1 MRFRGFMKHCEAIS
15 WLHPAIAWLG
25 SRETEPLI
33 FTQEGPAMVVGVRF
47 PQNPYTRQVQ
57 GSKDPTIPADKE
69 EIILR
74 HCDLIKYMALRLASR
89 LPPHVSVDDLFN
101 AGVIGLM
108 DAIEKFDPEQQ
119 IQFRTYAKI
128 RIKGAMLDEIRAM
141 DWVPR
146 SLRQKSTLLTK
157 TAATLSEKLGRHP
170 TDEEM
175 AAELDVT
182 LDHYY
187 HLLDEIKGISLMPLE
202 IQEAVQDA
210 QGEAQLATAADGP
223 FQAVYREQLRDEL
236 AAAIETLPK
245 NEQLILSL
253 YYYEELTMKE
263 IGAVMGYTESRISQ
277 LHTKAVLRLRTRL
290 ARTLKKDDL
299 PDVI

>member
-1 MRFRGFMKHCEAIS
+1 
-15 WLHPAIAWLG
+15 
-25 SRETEPLI
+25 
-33 FTQEGPAMVVGVRF
+33 MVVSVRF
-47 PQNPYTRQVQ
+47 PNNPYARQTQ
-57 GSKDPTIPADKE
+57 ATKEPSIPMDKE
-69 EIILR
+69 QMILH

-89 LPPHVSVDDLFN
+89 LPSHVSVDDLFN

-108 DAIEKFDPEQQ
+108 DAINKFDPEQQ

-146 SLRQKSTLLTK
+146 SLRQKSNQLTK
-157 TAATLSEKLGRHP
+157 SAASLTEKLGRYP
-170 TDEEM
+170 TDEEL
-175 AAELDVT
+175 AAALNLAMDS
-182 LDHYY
+182 YY
-187 HLLDEIKGISLMPLE
+187 HLLDEIKGISLMPVE
-202 IQEAVQDA
+202 IQEAVQDP
-210 QGEAQLATAADGP
+210 QGETQLASSGDGP
-223 FQAVYREQLRDEL
+223 FQAVYKEQIRKEL
-236 AAAIETLPK
+236 ASAIETLPK

-290 ARTLKKDDL
+290 ARSLKKDDL
-299 PDVI
+299 PDME

>member
-1 MRFRGFMKHCEAIS
+1 
-15 WLHPAIAWLG
+15 
-25 SRETEPLI
+25 
-33 FTQEGPAMVVGVRF
+33 MVVSVRF
-47 PQNPYTRQVQ
+47 PNNPYARQTQ
-57 GSKDPTIPADKE
+57 ATKEPSIPMDKE
-69 EIILR
+69 QMILH

-89 LPPHVSVDDLFN
+89 LPSHVSVDDLFN

-108 DAIEKFDPEQQ
+108 DAIDKFDPEQQ

-146 SLRQKSTLLTK
+146 SLRQKSNQLTK
-157 TAATLSEKLGRHP
+157 SAASLTEKLGRYP
-170 TDEEM
+170 TDEEL
-175 AAELDVT
+175 AAALNLGMDS
-182 LDHYY
+182 YY
-187 HLLDEIKGISLMPLE
+187 HLLDEIKGISLMPVE
-202 IQEAVQDA
+202 IQEAVQDP
-210 QGEAQLATAADGP
+210 QGETQLASSGDGP
-223 FQAVYREQLRDEL
+223 FKAVYKEQIRKEL
-236 AAAIETLPK
+236 ASAIETLPK

-290 ARTLKKDDL
+290 ARSLKKDDL
-299 PDVI
+299 PDME

>member
-1 MRFRGFMKHCEAIS
+1 
-15 WLHPAIAWLG
+15 
-25 SRETEPLI
+25 
-33 FTQEGPAMVVGVRF
+33 MVVGARF
-47 PQNPYTRQVQ
+47 PHNPYSKQAQVSQ
-57 GSKDPTIPADKE
+57 EAIIPADKE

-101 AGVIGLM
+101 AGIIGLM
-108 DAIEKFDPEQQ
+108 DAIDKFDPDQQ
-119 IQFRTYAKI
+119 IQLRTYAKI

-146 SLRQKSTLLTK
+146 SLRQKSTMLTK
-157 TAATLSEKLGRHP
+157 TCASLEERLGRHP
-170 TDEEM
+170 TDEEI
-175 AAELDVT
+175 AAELDIS

-187 HLLDEIKGISLMPLE
+187 RLLDEIKGISLMPLE
-202 IQEAVQDA
+202 IQETLKDA

-223 FQAVYREQLRDEL
+223 FQAVYREQLREEL
-236 AAAIETLPK
+236 ATAIETLPK

-263 IGAVMGYTESRISQ
+263 IGAIMGYTESRISQ
-277 LHTKAVLRLRTRL
+277 LHTKAILRLRTRL
-290 ARTLKKDDL
+290 ARSLKKDDL
-299 PDVI
+299 PDIG